1 MRKFLMIALN
11 TVALLGLA
19 SMAFAAN
26 QLDSAALGYTCLAA
40 ALGIGIAAFGC
51 GIGMG
56 LGLKGACEG
65 VARNPDVSGKITGT
79 MILAFAFIESLA
91 IYALVISFIL
101 LYAQKKGGQGLP
113 FFVRADFNALNA
125 VAPGRAIRS
134 ATTGLH
140 PLLRAVPCADRP
152 SSRPGTQPTPRKR
165 GKTNRRTTGAPS
177 AGHAGHPSCAM
188 LRFQVF

>member
-1 MRKFLMIALN
+1 MRKIQMVALN
-11 TVALLGLA
+11 TVALMGMA
-19 SMAFAAN
+19 SMAVAAT
-26 QLDSAALGYTCLAA
+26 LDSAALGSTCLAA

-101 LYAQKKGGQGLP
+101 LYANP
-113 FFVRADFNALNA
+113 YA
-125 VAPGRAIRS
+125 
-134 ATTGLH
+134 
-140 PLLRAVPCADRP
+140 
-152 SSRPGTQPTPRKR
+152 
-165 GKTNRRTTGAPS
+165 
-177 AGHAGHPSCAM
+177 
-188 LRFQVF
+188 

>member
-1 MRKFLMIALN
+1 MRKYLLIALN
-11 TVALLGLA
+11 LVAILGLA
-19 SMAFAAN
+19 SVAMAAGAK
-26 QLDSAALGYTCLAA
+26 LDAPALGQTCLAA

-101 LYAQKKGGQGLP
+101 LYANPYVG
-113 FFVRADFNALNA
+113 
-125 VAPGRAIRS
+125 
-134 ATTGLH
+134 
-140 PLLRAVPCADRP
+140 
-152 SSRPGTQPTPRKR
+152 
-165 GKTNRRTTGAPS
+165 
-177 AGHAGHPSCAM
+177 
-188 LRFQVF
+188 

>member
-1 MRKFLMIALN
+1 MRKILMIALN
-11 TVALLGLA
+11 TVVLMGMA
-19 SMAFAAN
+19 SMSFAASS
-26 QLDSAALGYTCLAA
+26 LDAA

-101 LYAQKKGGQGLP
+101 LYANP
-113 FFVRADFNALNA
+113 YA
-125 VAPGRAIRS
+125 
-134 ATTGLH
+134 
-140 PLLRAVPCADRP
+140 
-152 SSRPGTQPTPRKR
+152 
-165 GKTNRRTTGAPS
+165 
-177 AGHAGHPSCAM
+177 
-188 LRFQVF
+188 